1 MASPATA
8 PRGHW
13 LGSTLGYSLQVVTSI
28 VQDTQGTLG
37 VTAGHPARC
46 GLGAKNKTKQ
56 NKK

>member
-46 GLGAKNKTKQ
+46 GLGAKNKTK
-56 NKK
+56 